1 MIVFCLFSLITV
13 ISDTP
18 DSLVIKYSAEYSKN
32 RMGDK
37 IQYDLKDGGVF
48 PEEKGFPALVSVRR
62 KILTPVKGKIELRYK
77 VLSTRTERE
86 IPTVLQRYG
95 EDETGKV
102 PKVYTPLPV
111 TISKNRPSPHGNA
124 TILINPF
131 SFDGRNVKIR
141 SSILIKVYFRGG
153 KWISPR
159 GYQMRNSNL
168 FLNKIRGEK
177 IRTSAIS
184 SLRQGA
190 FLYVKLKTTM
200 EGLYEVTPEDLQEVG
215 INPSSIDPYRI
226 EILGGYDKIMKWR
239 MDSLEAMDTLPT
251 VLPAIYEV
259 DEDGVF
265 EEGERVVF
273 YAHSLSGWNRNQFA
287 SNKFFYYHPYTDT
300 NVYWLRF
307 NGENTLEMEEISQTG
322 GANIL
327 HFTDTLHLEEN
338 EYSPLKSGLV
348 WGWKELNTTGGTS
361 QGDADNL
368 QTTFNALDAYNNGTI
383 ICVAFYPKNRG
394 TYNFEIFLNGESSS
408 KTISAGSYPG
418 SQRTV
423 FIDTI
428 NALNS
433 GLNDLIVTLRTS
445 EQSIIMDYVE
455 VIYERRLIANGNK
468 LLLTQG
474 QSTIRNY
481 TVEGFLSNPYVLN
494 VSNSRE
500 PFLISHTFSN
510 GNANFGADSGKILL
524 QSFPHSVEGISLADP
539 TTLLQGGADWVV
551 ITVNQFMPHASRLK
565 IWRENHLRG
574 ISSPLTQVV
583 KIDDIYNNF
592 SYGVRDPSAIKR
604 FLYWTQ
610 ENWNPPVSYVLLFGD
625 GSYDDKNLT
634 GIGKTSFIPI
644 HTEGTTVAQ
653 GSGYLTSN
661 ASCDNWFVDFNEDGR
676 VPDIPIGRVTVSNVS
691 EGKEWVDKLIDYESS
706 TGDWRM
712 RIILLADDAVKGGVS
727 PGTEKVH
734 TQYMEV
740 ISYLLPEWVYKDK
753 VYLMEYLMESG
764 TKPTAKQA
772 HLESMEDGALA
783 GFYLGHGN
791 LRQLTDEVVL
801 QIQDINSLSNWR
813 KAPLYYFGSCDVG
826 YFERPDEDCI
836 AGYSNLYKDGGN
848 IVSIA
853 AGRATQYADNGEL
866 GKRIAGYVFN
876 DSVPTAGDAFLFA
889 MEGGGHKSYTF
900 FGDPATSILIDSV
913 PLDVTIPDT
922 AVGGLPLEIK
932 GEVRNSAEKFFCFIT
947 EASYDTTLD
956 ALEGAIED
964 SIIPVLITKEGKTL
978 FRGSSLVANDSFVVK
993 VNIPYD
999 IEADSGRISLYSRG
1013 EKESYS
1019 SSFIYFVE
1027 GSVPGDLLPPSLEFK
1042 INDRIVRRGDLIPS
1056 SGEMILVVKD
1066 SSGVD
1071 LRSKANL
1078 QVIVNEVNEFFL
1090 ADRFSYITGSST
1102 TGEATFSYEAPFS
1115 SDSISLEVYAK
1126 DNAGNIANEEI
1137 SFRIGEEELL
1147 WNVDNYPNPMKDKTI
1162 IVYHLSEE
1170 VSVEI
1175 KIFTIAGRLV
1185 KELQPGVSSYGAN
1198 YVEWDGRDR
1207 KGRKV
1212 SNGVYYYAIKAGGAE
1227 PYYGK
1232 IAVIR

>member
-1 MIVFCLFSLITV
+1 MILFCLLSFITV
-13 ISDTP
+13 LSDTP
-18 DSLVIKYSAEYSKN
+18 DSLVIKYSAEYKKN
-32 RMGDK
+32 TIGDK
-37 IQYDLKDGGVF
+37 VRYDLKDGGVF
-48 PEEKGFPALVSVRR
+48 PEEKGFPALASVEK

-86 IPTVLQRYG
+86 IPTIIQRYG
-95 EDETGKV
+95 ERETSRI
-102 PKVYTPLPV
+102 PESYTPPPV
-111 TISKNRPSPHGNA
+111 TISENRSSPHGNA
-124 TILINPF
+124 EVMINPF

-141 SSILIKVYFRGG
+141 SHILIKIYFRGG

-159 GYQMRNSNL
+159 GYQRRNSHI

-177 IRTSAIS
+177 IRTSTIS

-200 EGLYEVTPEDLQEVG
+200 EGLYEVTPENLQEAG
-215 INPSSIDPYRI
+215 INPSSIDPEEI
-226 EILGGYDKIMKWR
+226 EILGGYDRIMRWE

-259 DEDGVF
+259 DGDGVF
-265 EEGERVVF
+265 EEGERIIF
-273 YAHSLSGWNRNQFA
+273 FAHSLSGWSRNRFTE
-287 SNKFFYYHPYTDT
+287 SKFFYYHPYTDT

-307 NGENTLEMEEISQTG
+307 NGENTLEIEEISQTG
-322 GANIL
+322 GENIL
-327 HFTDTLHLEEN
+327 HFTDTLHLEED

-348 WGWKELNTTGGTS
+348 WRWKELNTTGGSS
-361 QGDADNL
+361 QRDADNL
-368 QTTFNALDAYNNGTI
+368 QTTFNALNAYNSEAI
-383 ICVAFYPKNRG
+383 IYVAFYPEDTG
-394 TYNFEIFLNGESSS
+394 HYEFEISLNGESRS
-408 KTISAGSYPG
+408 KTVRWQGNPRTD
-418 SQRTV
+418 RTV
-423 FIDTI
+423 FADTI
-428 NALNS
+428 GALNS
-433 GLNDLIVTLRTS
+433 GLNDLVVTLRTS
-445 EQSIIMDYVE
+445 EESIIMDYVE
-455 VIYERRLIANGNK
+455 VVYERRLVASGDK
-468 LLLTQG
+468 LLITQD
-474 QSTIRNY
+474 QSLIRNY
-481 TVEGFLSNPYVLN
+481 TIEGFSRNPYLLDIAD
-494 VSNSRE
+494 SRV
-500 PFLISHTFSN
+500 PSLISHTFSN
-510 GNANFGADSGKILL
+510 GNANFSTDSRKILL
-524 QSFPHSVEGISLADP
+524 QSLPHSVEGISLADP

-565 IWRENHLRG
+565 ILRENHLRG
-574 ISSPLTQVV
+574 IPSPLTKVV

-592 SYGVRDPSAIKR
+592 SYGIRDPSAIKR

-653 GSGYLTSN
+653 SAGYLVSN
-661 ASCDNWFVDFNEDGR
+661 PSCDSWFVDFNEDGR
-676 VPDIPIGRVTVSNVS
+676 VPDIPIGRVTVSNMS
-691 EGKEWVDKLIDYESS
+691 EGKEWVDKLIGYESS
-706 TGDWRM
+706 TGDWRT
-712 RIILLADDAVKGGVS
+712 RIILLADDAIKSGVL
-727 PGTEKVH
+727 PGTEKLH
-734 TQYMEV
+734 TQYMEI
-740 ISYLLPEWVYKDK
+740 ISNLLPEWVYKDK

-764 TKPTAKQA
+764 TKPAAKQA

-791 LRQLTDEVVL
+791 LRQLTDEMVL
-801 QIQDINSLSNWR
+801 QIEDINSLSNWR

-836 AGYSNLYKDGGN
+836 ASYSNLYKDGGN

-853 AGRATQYADNGEL
+853 AGRATGYRDNGSL
-866 GKRIAGYVFN
+866 GERIAGYLFN
-876 DSVPTAGDAFLFA
+876 NSVPTAGDAFLFA
-889 MEGGGHKSYTF
+889 MEGGGHKTYTF

-913 PLDVTIPDT
+913 PLNVTIPDT
-922 AVGGLPLEIK
+922 AVGGLQLQIR
-932 GEVRNSAEKFFCFIT
+932 GEVHNSAEKVFCFLP

-956 ALEGAIED
+956 ATEGTGTFD
-964 SIIPVLITKEGKTL
+964 SVTITKEGKTL
-978 FRGSSLVANDSFVVK
+978 FRGSAPVVNDSFVIK

-1019 SSFIYFVE
+1019 SSSIYFVE

-1056 SGEMILVVKD
+1056 SGEMILVIKD

-1071 LRSKANL
+1071 LREKSNL

-1102 TGEATFSYEAPFS
+1102 TGEAPFSYKAPFS
-1115 SDSISLEVYAK
+1115 SDSISLRVYAR

-1137 SFRIGEEELL
+1137 SFRIGKEELL
-1147 WNVDNYPNPMKDKTI
+1147 WNVDNYPNPMRDKTV
-1162 IVYHLSEE
+1162 IVYNLSKE

-1185 KELQPGVSSYGAN
+1185 KEIFPGVSRYGAN
-1198 YVEWDGRDR
+1198 YAEWDGRDK

-1212 SNGVYYYAIKAGGAE
+1212 SNGIYYYVIKAGDAE